1 MILKQKRLEQ
11 RKKKTIYYS
20 TRLLSFSFCYV
31 SLELVTILEIKC
43 KLDLILVPCLSAFT
57 EFDNS
62 KLTTRTTCEKLRQI
76 AKVKANL
83 LGN

>member
-1 MILKQKRLEQ
+1 MFRYFQKLLIFCLFCLK
-11 RKKKTIYYS
+11 
-20 TRLLSFSFCYV
+20 
-31 SLELVTILEIKC
+31 LEISLKY
-43 KLDLILVPCLSAFT
+43 KRARLNFGPFPAFT
-57 EFDNS
+57 EFDNP